1 MSAVVV
7 EDDVVHYEVLGRGP
21 GILFIHG
28 WLGSWRYWIPV
39 MQALSTRYRTYAIDL
54 WGYGDSG
61 KKSAKYGIDKQVEL
75 IGRFMDHLGVAK
87 LALVGHGLG
96 GTVALNFAAQHPE
109 LVARLM
115 TINTPL
121 TGAAIKPRFTT
132 SSVDSLVDWL
142 VGRGPG
148 TEELIAETNKLD
160 PAAIQQSLAYMA
172 QADLM
177 AKLNECTAPT
187 LIVHGERDEAID
199 SGTEQGVEGIFKP
212 NVHRIVFEGGRHF
225 PMLDDPAKF
234 NRLLADFLE
243 AKDLQSLELKD
254 EWKRRMR

>member
-1 MSAVVV
+1 MSAVVIN
-7 EDDVVHYEVLGRGP
+7 DDVVHYEVLGRGP

-54 WGYGDSG
+54 WGFGDSG
-61 KKSAKYGIDKQVEL
+61 KKPINYSIDSQVYM

-96 GTVALNFAAQHPE
+96 GMVAVRFAAQHPE
-109 LVARLM
+109 MVARLM

-121 TGAAIKPRFTT
+121 NGAAIKPRFAA
-132 SSVDSLVDWL
+132 SNVESLLDWL
-142 VGRGPG
+142 VGRVPG
-148 TEELIAETNKLD
+148 SEELFAEASKLD
-160 PAAIQQSLAYMA
+160 PAVFQVSMDYMS
-172 QADLM
+172 QADLTPE
-177 AKLNECTAPT
+177 LNQATALT
-187 LIVHGERDEAID
+187 LLVHGERDEAIVPSTD
-199 SGTEQGVEGIFKP
+199 QGLNGFRP
-212 NVHRIVFEGGRHF
+212 NVHQIVFEGGRHF
-225 PMLDDPAKF
+225 PMLDDPPKF

-243 AKDLQSLELKD
+243 ATDLTSLELKD